1 MEELDRDKSNSIE
14 KDEFVN
20 IIEMVFEKM
29 VENEIELIQSITK
42 ISPENE

>member
-29 VENEIELIQSITK
+29 VENEIELIQTITK
-42 ISPENE
+42 TNPENE

>member
-29 VENEIELIQSITK
+29 VENEIELIQTITK
-42 ISPENE
+42 SNPENE

>member
-29 VENEIELIQSITK
+29 VENEIELIQTITK
-42 ISPENE
+42 TSLDNE